1 MVRYIQL
8 CRLQDFICAH
18 VCASCPTAD
27 YTVVKTSREC
37 VIPNRCVSDGCSR
50 TQSPI
55 LERPPHPLEPDQKIL
70 ELTYKMIELLTGEVP
85 IRSQDVTVHFSME
98 EWEYIEGQKD
108 MYKDVIMEDHQPII
122 SPEESSIKNRERC
135 VSPLFFQECQA
146 ENHGVPQNYQ
156 DKVPTEIKAEVINEE
171 EKTYESDNHFFKE
184 EAIPTDIHPADD
196 YNNTSKSHYN
206 DISKTS
212 LIEHPTTQNTYSG
225 PYIPELLWDF
235 SNYEEGPEHILPQ
248 SLSSESVECFAE
260 ESEQCSHERMGNMDN
275 LFPCPECGQCFAH
288 NANLLVHLRI
298 HKESL
303 EGQKNTSLKRL
314 FSCLQCGKC
323 FTRKSILN
331 EHLRTHTGEKPH
343 SCSQCGKCFTKKSS
357 LLKHEII
364 HTGEKLFSCLE
375 CGKCFMFKDH
385 LERHQRI
392 HTGERPYPCLEC
404 GKRFIQ
410 KSGLSKHQKIH
421 TGEKPFSCSECG
433 KCFAEKSGLVRHQRT
448 HTGEKPYSCSECGK
462 CFAQKSELVEHHR
475 NHTGE
480 KPFLCLE
487 CGQCFSR
494 KSVLANHQRIHTGTI
509 NIEKSSK
516 LQENLLCL
524 MNYMD

>member
-1 MVRYIQL
+1 
-8 CRLQDFICAH
+8 
-18 VCASCPTAD
+18 
-27 YTVVKTSREC
+27 
-37 VIPNRCVSDGCSR
+37 
-50 TQSPI
+50 
-55 LERPPHPLEPDQKIL
+55 
-70 ELTYKMIELLTGEVP
+70 MIELLTGEVP